1 MFEPFLKP
9 VNMPDAIAQQIR
21 QKILAGEFPEGSKLP
36 SEHEFVQLFGVSRN
50 VVREAVARL
59 KLGGLV
65 ETRRGIGSFIAPDRR
80 AANFQV
86 HVDDLLDF
94 TQLRHVFQLRIE
106 IEAGAAALA
115 AEHRTQEQL
124 QALQQ
129 ALEYMRET
137 DDDWEQGAKAAYQF
151 HQCVVACA
159 QNPYFDQLYR
169 HLSTVLSKAVR
180 TLRRESTGT
189 ERISQIHQEHSRIFQ
204 AIHDKDAMVAR
215 LAMREHLNNGFARY
229 GLLNQRR
236 QNAQQDSDS

>member
-21 QKILAGEFPEGSKLP
+21 QKILAHEFAEGSKLP
-36 SEHEFVQLFGVSRN
+36 SEHEFSQMFGVSRN

-59 KLGGLV
+59 KLSGLL
-65 ETRRGIGSFIAPDRR
+65 ETRRGIGTFISTDLN

-94 TQLRHVFQLRIE
+94 DQLKHIFQLRIE

-115 AEHRTQEQL
+115 AENRTEEQL
-124 QALQQ
+124 QALKQ
-129 ALEYMRET
+129 ALEDTTGT
-137 DDDWEQGAKAAYQF
+137 DQDWEQGAKAAYHF

-169 HLSTVLSKAVR
+169 HLSSVLSKAVR
-180 TLRRESTGT
+180 TLRKKSTGT
-189 ERISQIHQEHSRIFQ
+189 ERIGQVHQEHIRIFR
-204 AIHDKDAMVAR
+204 AIRDKDAMVAR

-236 QNAQQDSDS
+236 DNE